1 MNILLA
7 IDGSTG
13 SQRATDHLVNVL
25 LPALRQAPT
34 VHLLYVHPP
43 LPIGRVQAHIGHEVL
58 ERLYREEGDALLD
71 PLQAQ
76 LEDAGVT
83 VVRHLHV
90 GEPATVI
97 AKLGDEYACDWLLLG
112 SHGRGGV
119 AGALLGSV
127 ATKVRHLSE
136 RPVLLIK

>member
-7 IDGSTG
+7 IDGSVG
-13 SQRATDHLVNVL
+13 AQHAVDHLLQVVQ
-25 LPALRQAPT
+25 PALREAPT

-43 LPIGRVQAHIGHEVL
+43 LPIGRVQAHIGHETL

-71 PLQAQ
+71 PVQAQ
-76 LEDAGVT
+76 LEDAGLP

-90 GEPATVI
+90 GEPATLI
-97 AKLGDEYACDWLLLG
+97 AKLGDDYDCAWLLLG
-112 SHGRGGV
+112 SHGRGSLG
-119 AGALLGSV
+119 GALLGSV
-127 ATKVRHLSE
+127 ATKVRHLSA